1 MTDFALTEKI
11 SVRQAFKTEKLAVV
25 LPLLFL
31 VLELAKSAAN
41 DRALSHRVM
50 CALTTAA
57 DKTVGGSE
65 DSSTVGEGVDLLLAL
80 NFSTSSANWTA
91 MFDTSGDTVK
101 PVNPND
107 FVPAGPV
114 RDEWTKAWPLWWK
127 AAKKAATEHISTEKN
142 ANYKAI
148 TNEEN
153 KAEAHKAI
161 ELQARAAAKLK
172 AKYTELAQGGPKGT
186 ANLINGRLKAAL
198 YGTGTADV
206 DKMVPKALP
215 ALSSWATACTKQTSG
230 IAIAADFLCACNN
243 NADTTK
249 QCNSGY
255 TPHNWGAAI
264 TLSSQWPALRSSCIT
279 HGPQT
284 PSAAEIGSGIGSF
297 EAALQTKDNTGTLV
311 ATLGAPSGN
320 NCDGTE
326 AGLCVDYTQYYGGA
340 ANTKGKAMPWMQNL
354 KKAAEA
360 ITARQTAL
368 AASHAIAAQIEAL
381 RTEADSV
388 YLQAAAG
395 KFYISSAR
403 SSHVNSK
410 PQPSINR
417 EAECNA
423 AVDDRKKCENLKEKD
438 CTFNDKAKKCEL
450 KKEVKAKLEKAET
463 KWDGKDGKTNSK
475 GSKYI
480 KRKECEAEAGTP
492 SPSNK
497 SVCRWN

>member
-1 MTDFALTEKI
+1 MTDFALTEKRA
-11 SVRQAFKTEKLAVV
+11 VKKAFKTGKLAVV
-25 LPLLFL
+25 LPLLFS
-31 VLELAKSAAN
+31 VLELAKSAEN

-57 DKTVGGSE
+57 DKTVGGTEESSAVTE
-65 DSSTVGEGVDLLLAL
+65 DVDLLLAL

-91 MFDTSGDTVK
+91 MFDTTGEEVK

-127 AAKKAATEHISTEKN
+127 AAKKAAAEHIGTAKH
-142 ANYKAI
+142 ANYKPI
-148 TNEEN
+148 PDDGNR
-153 KAEAHKAI
+153 KEAHRRIK
-161 ELQARAAAKLK
+161 EQATAVSKLK
-172 AKYTELAQGGPKGT
+172 AKYIKLAQGGTKGT
-186 ANLINGRLKAAL
+186 ANLINGYLKAAL
-198 YGTGTADV
+198 YGQGANDVNNLVLTALAALTNWGAAC
-206 DKMVPKALP
+206 KA
-215 ALSSWATACTKQTSG
+215 QTRG
-230 IAIAADFLCACNN
+230 IAIAADLLCACNN

-249 QCNSGY
+249 QCNTGY
-255 TPHNWGAAI
+255 TPHNWGSAI
-264 TLSSQWPALRSSCIT
+264 TLTTSWPALKASCIN
-279 HGPQT
+279 HGPQA
-284 PSAAEIGSGIGSF
+284 PSASEIESAISSF
-297 EAALQTKDNTGTLV
+297 EAALATKDNGGTLV

-320 NCDGTE
+320 ACDGTA

-340 ANTKGKAMPWMQNL
+340 DGTKGKAMPWMQNL

-395 KFYISSAR
+395 KLYVPSEGGSNERA
-403 SSHVNSK
+403 K

-417 EAECNA
+417 EAECNEA
-423 AVDDRKKCENLKEKD
+423 GTSEDKCKELKAKD
-438 CTFNDKAKKCEL
+438 CVFNDKAKKCEL

-463 KWDGKDGKTNSK
+463 KWNGKDGKTNSK
-475 GSKYI
+475 GSKHI
-480 KRKECEAEAGTP
+480 KRK
-492 SPSNK
+492 
-497 SVCRWN
+497 